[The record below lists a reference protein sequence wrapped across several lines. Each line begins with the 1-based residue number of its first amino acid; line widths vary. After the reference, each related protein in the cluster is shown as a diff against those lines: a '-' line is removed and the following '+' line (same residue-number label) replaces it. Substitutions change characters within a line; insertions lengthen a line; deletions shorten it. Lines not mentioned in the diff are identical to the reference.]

1 MSNWPIDFRVV
12 LTYNSS
18 EVSKMKTS
26 EEAVIYDELY
36 SRTIGKAVMQWVR
49 GHDPESFTKGADSE
63 AVSLIR
69 RIKAILD
76 DDTLRD
82 ADCFLR
88 IDAIVSEFC
97 AVGIPTGRHLDTDG

>member
-1 MSNWPIDFRVV
+1 
-12 LTYNSS
+12 
-18 EVSKMKTS
+18 MKKT
-26 EEAVIYDELY
+26 EEAAIYDELY
-36 SRTIGKAVMQWVR
+36 SRAIGKEVMRWAR

-63 AVSLIR
+63 AVLLIR

-76 DDTLRD
+76 DGTLRD

-97 AVGIPTGRHLDTDG
+97 AAGIPTDRHLETDG

>member
-1 MSNWPIDFRVV
+1 
-12 LTYNSS
+12 
-18 EVSKMKTS
+18 MKTTD
-26 EEAVIYDELY
+26 EAATYDEFY
-36 SRTIGKAVMQWVR
+36 SRAIGKEVKRWAR

-63 AVSLIR
+63 AVLLIR

-88 IDAIVSEFC
+88 IDAIVLEFC
-97 AVGIPTGRHLDTDG
+97 AVGIPIDRHLEAAG